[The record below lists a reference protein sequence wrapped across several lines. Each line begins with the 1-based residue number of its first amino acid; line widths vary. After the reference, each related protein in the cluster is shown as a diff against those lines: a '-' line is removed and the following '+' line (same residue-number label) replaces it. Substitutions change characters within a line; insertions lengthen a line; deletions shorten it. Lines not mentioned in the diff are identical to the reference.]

1 MRITSIFTTLKK
13 MKISESDI
21 FSAISAGFR
30 FCWNLVEIMSR
41 KTFGKLRDSMKETVK
56 FTMPRRKRTN
66 IEKMMLTE
74 GWKTFGLWLESQRL
88 AKRLTQ
94 QQAAVAAGVS
104 KRQWIRYE
112 MGSRVQLK
120 WMRPI
125 AYALNVP
132 ERRIMYLAGYK
143 ISPRRNDA
151 SHQLRRMHDM
161 LLAGSLDIALEEF
174 LSLYDRIRP
183 TDRESRSDFNG
194 LTAPNFAS
202 AIIFLERL
210 PNWLLEEII
219 KAMQKR
225 TNGSGQESET
235 HPRSKNPD

>member
-1 MRITSIFTTLKK
+1 
-13 MKISESDI
+13 
-21 FSAISAGFR
+21 
-30 FCWNLVEIMSR
+30 
-41 KTFGKLRDSMKETVK
+41 
-56 FTMPRRKRTN
+56 MPRRKRTKN
-66 IEKMMLTE
+66 ERIMLTD

-94 QQAAVAAGVS
+94 QQVAVAVGVS

-125 AYALNVP
+125 AYALNVT
-132 ERRIMYLAGYK
+132 ERRMLYLAGYK
-143 ISPRRNDA
+143 IPPRLNDA

-174 LSLYDRIRP
+174 LSLYERIRP
-183 TDRESRSDFNG
+183 TDRESHSDFNG
-194 LTAPNFAS
+194 LTGPNFAN

-210 PNWLLEEII
+210 PNWLMEEIL
-219 KAMQKR
+219 KAIQKR
-225 TNGSGQESET
+225 TSCSGQDIET
-235 HPRSKNPD
+235 HPRSKSLIRKKCNEALRDTQITWIPLSSFSRGPLQILDPRQT